1 MESKSFEI
9 SVEDVGGKLRGIILE
24 RCKGLSLWIRFG
36 KSSLRCLL
44 EGVEVCYREESFE
57 REVRSWEEEGRKF
70 RLERHTNEAERFI
83 LCFVHDVEQK
93 RFCLVFLEGRGIL
106 GGWVKLVEKLCSLG
120 VITLFEVKVG
130 CSPVGNKEVG
140 MVMIRGRDLRSRDEQ
155 LGRYLVGRWG
165 GAIVPVPDMA
175 LLRRWGVRLWNLKG
189 GVSFSNLGGGLFLAE
204 FEDAVE
210 AKRMLR
216 RGIRCFEHKVRA
228 VGLPLQFWNK
238 EVFRKL
244 RDSCG
249 GFVVVDNDTTNF
261 VQLQWARLLVRSE
274 GKDLRRRYNWWWALP
289 ILQSNYDGKCHHECQ
304 WRCQCK

>member
-24 RCKGLSLWIRFG
+24 RCRGLSLWIRFG

-130 CSPVGNKEVG
+130 CSPVGNKESRNGNDQGEVEEERSFVKVVKAKVRRLG
-140 MVMIRGRDLRSRDEQ
+140 DAVWLQLGGRDLRSRDEQ

-216 RGIRCFEHKVRA
+216 RGIRCFEHKVFHLERWGSEA
-228 VGLPLQFWNK
+228 
-238 EVFRKL
+238 
-244 RDSCG
+244 SCYRFG
-249 GFVVVDNDTTNF
+249 VHVN
-261 VQLQWARLLVRSE
+261 
-274 GKDLRRRYNWWWALP
+274 
-289 ILQSNYDGKCHHECQ
+289 H
-304 WRCQCK
+304 

>member
-24 RCKGLSLWIRFG
+24 RCRGLSLWIRFG

-44 EGVEVCYREESFE
+44 EGVEVCCREESFE

-83 LCFVHDVEQK
+83 LCFVHDVERK
-93 RFCLVFLEGRGIL
+93 RFWGGRG
-106 GGWVKLVEKLCSLG
+106 GEERS
-120 VITLFEVKVG
+120 FVKVVKAK
-130 CSPVGNKEVG
+130 VGRLGDAVWLQLG
-140 MVMIRGRDLRSRDEQ
+140 GRDLRSRDEQ

-228 VGLPLQFWNK
+228 VGLPLQFWNQ

-249 GFVVVDNDTTNF
+249 GFIVVDNDTTNF
-261 VQLQWARLLVRSE
+261 VQLQWARLWKERSGVRDE
-274 GKDLRRRYNWWWALP
+274 GEMDSCTRSSMGLSQVQAQAPKVETACSKGKVRARKVGVDADLP
-289 ILQSNYDGKCHHECQ
+289 
-304 WRCQCK
+304 